1 MKIISIQLVL
11 FFLFNHANADD
22 NFIKG
27 KELFLSNKSACVSCH
42 YISSLDDKN
51 KKGMNLGKTNLDLYS
66 VISII
71 SEGKGV
77 MPSYSNILSY
87 SEIKKIS
94 YFIIKSAGFEIYKL
108 VN

>member
-1 MKIISIQLVL
+1 MKILFLQLVL
-11 FFLFNHANADD
+11 FFLFNHVNADD

-27 KELFLSNKSACVSCH
+27 KELFLSNKSGCASCH
-42 YISSLDDKN
+42 YISSFDDNN
-51 KKGMNLGKTNLDLYS
+51 KKGVNLGKKNLDIYS

-77 MPSYSNILSY
+77 MPSYSNILTY

-94 YFIIKSAGFEIYKL
+94 YFIIKSGDF
-108 VN
+108 

>member
-51 KKGMNLGKTNLDLYS
+51 KKGMKWWEFYKDKREPTPD
-66 VISII
+66 VEEPEII
-71 SEGKGV
+71 EEQEQPPV
-77 MPSYSNILSY
+77 
-87 SEIKKIS
+87 
-94 YFIIKSAGFEIYKL
+94 IKSAPEKGAVFPNEKK
-108 VN
+108 